1 MKDRI
6 RCDVAAVQGHLQ
18 GVGDE
23 AGPHVRGQLPA
34 QHHAGGEVDHGGQV
48 QPALT
53 SSEVGGGTSRPSG
66 RGNVADEPLARGA
79 AGGEVTREQVS
90 GWLKQD
96 DKPGFLEMTDTQ
108 LAIFL
113 NGLIV
118 KNRGKK
124 EGASFEPEAVLNN
137 NIIFRKL
144 RIALEFNDVDVI
156 EVMKL
161 AGFPIGK
168 QELSALFRN
177 PDHKNFR
184 KCQDQML
191 RNFLKG
197 LQLKFRPM
205 TPDAEL

>member
-1 MKDRI
+1 MTNNDIFRRI
-6 RCDVAAVQGHLQ
+6 RFVFDFDDSTMIAIFGLADSVVT
-18 GVGDE
+18 
-23 AGPHVRGQLPA
+23 RGQIS
-34 QHHAGGEVDHGGQV
+34 D
-48 QPALT
+48 
-53 SSEVGGGTSRPSG
+53 
-66 RGNVADEPLARGA
+66 
-79 AGGEVTREQVS
+79 
-90 GWLKQD
+90 WLKQD
-96 DKPGFLEMTDTQ
+96 DKPDFKELADAEMAAFLS
-108 LAIFL
+108 
-113 NGLIV
+113 GLIV
-118 KNRGKK
+118 KNRGRKA
-124 EGASFEPEAVLNN
+124 GPAPEPESVLNN

-177 PDHKNFR
+177 PGHKNYR

-205 TPDAEL
+205 APAGEG

>member
-1 MKDRI
+1 VTNNDIFRRLRFVFDFNDSTMI
-6 RCDVAAVQGHLQ
+6 AIFGL
-18 GVGDE
+18 
-23 AGPHVRGQLPA
+23 
-34 QHHAGGEVDHGGQV
+34 
-48 QPALT
+48 
-53 SSEVGGGTSRPSG
+53 
-66 RGNVADEPLARGA
+66 ADSV
-79 AGGEVTREQVS
+79 VTREEVS
-90 GWLKQD
+90 AWLKQD
-96 DKPGFLEMTDTQ
+96 DNPDFKELDDTRMA
-108 LAIFL
+108 LFL

-124 EGASFEPEAVLNN
+124 EGPSMEPESVLNN

-144 RIALEFNDVDVI
+144 RIALELNDVDVI

-168 QELSALFRN
+168 QELSALFRK
-177 PDHKNFR
+177 PGHKNFR

-205 TPDAEL
+205 APAGEP